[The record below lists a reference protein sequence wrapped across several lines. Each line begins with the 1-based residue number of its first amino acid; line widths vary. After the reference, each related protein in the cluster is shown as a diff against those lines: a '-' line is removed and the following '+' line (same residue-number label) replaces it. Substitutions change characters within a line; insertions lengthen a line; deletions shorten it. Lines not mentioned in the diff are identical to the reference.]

1 MERDRVGS
9 SERGSVGSLLAP
21 CPHLPPSMS
30 AARASRTTDGQL
42 RTAETRQ
49 KSPALPQ
56 SSTAVQLSACLLSA
70 VVTTDRAGERWQRR
84 YGRGNTAGHGA
95 GCRRE
100 PGVVFIGA
108 VAASN
113 ADVAPDRGRW
123 RRGPRA
129 VLSSFP
135 LVGPAARENDGIL
148 AVCLVEESIRIERF
162 YSSF

>member
-1 MERDRVGS
+1 MSGGSGDTGEATRPAMERAAAES
-9 SERGSVGSLLAP
+9 RG
-21 CPHLPPSMS
+21 
-30 AARASRTTDGQL
+30 
-42 RTAETRQ
+42 
-49 KSPALPQ
+49 
-56 SSTAVQLSACLLSA
+56 
-70 VVTTDRAGERWQRR
+70 
-84 YGRGNTAGHGA
+84 
-95 GCRRE
+95 

>member
-1 MERDRVGS
+1 MS
-9 SERGSVGSLLAP
+9 PSPSIHERGAGVKDDGRSASHRRNKTKESSPTPVVYRRPA
-21 CPHLPPSMS
+21 PSMH
-30 AARASRTTDGQL
+30 AHAL
-42 RTAETRQ
+42 RCWT
-49 KSPALPQ
+49 S
-56 SSTAVQLSACLLSA
+56 
-70 VVTTDRAGERWQRR
+70 DRAGERWQRR

-148 AVCLVEESIRIERF
+148 AVCLVILAVCLVEESIRIERF